1 MINKF
6 ICLLISIMLLVGCTA
21 SALADV
27 QFDPSNYT
35 KEELLTIDAMIV
47 CHLRNTKE
55 GNIIYDENGMTIEF
69 LGIGRTD
76 YGYYVVEL
84 LITNESA
91 DKVYAVVDDLMINR
105 CTVSRLGAFFD
116 ISSNS
121 VYSTKING
129 NAVFEPSDLESYG
142 IKSIERV
149 DFSISL
155 LPYLEDGTRDS
166 KRRADPSFSIVLDE
180 PYPVEE

>member
-35 KEELLTIDAMIV
+35 KEELLTIDAMITSY
-47 CHLRNTKE
+47 LRNTNE
-55 GNIIYDENGMTIEF
+55 GNIIYDENGITIEF
-69 LGIGRTD
+69 LGISPD
-76 YGYYVVEL
+76 IFGYLVEL
-84 LITNESA
+84 LIINESA
-91 DKVYAVVDDLMINR
+91 DKVYAIVNDLMINR
-105 CTVSRLGAFFD
+105 CTVSGVGSFFD

-121 VYSTKING
+121 IYATKANSNFIFKND
-129 NAVFEPSDLESYG
+129 DLESYG
-142 IKSIERV
+142 IKSIERI
-149 DFSISL
+149 DFNISL
-155 LPYLEDGTRDS
+155 CPYRENGSLDS
-166 KRRADPSFSIVLDE
+166 DRRVNPSFSIVLDE